1 MIKTYCCILVVRIA
15 PGQVKH
21 IMKSKDGRTEDWI
34 KTVDSKGNMTWSGIE
49 KKTGIKCQ
57 MFYESYCS
65 AAGTWHAID
74 SMGMESLGLSMGK
87 FRCTKCGYKI
97 WHVT

>member
-49 KKTGIKCQ
+49 KKTGIKCHLILTTTVSK
-57 MFYESYCS
+57 ESFLELYS
-65 AAGTWHAID
+65 I
-74 SMGMESLGLSMGK
+74 SLDILVRIRETYPK
-87 FRCTKCGYKI
+87 QL
-97 WHVT
+97 